1 MGITLCAAAMNM
13 GMLIIGRI
21 CIGLGVGLGNQV
33 GHHGVL
39 KGSPSFKCS
48 CASGMPSRA
57 PVIIMLYES
66 RIACTWLTLQHMHTQ
81 DALECC
87 VAPLLLRKGHT
98 GRHSCTLDAFLVA

>member
-1 MGITLCAAAMNM
+1 MIAGACFIVGITLCAAAMNM

-66 RIACTWLTLQHMHTQ
+66 RIACTWLTLAAYAYARCSGM
-81 DALECC
+81 LCC
-87 VAPLLLRKGHT
+87 PAPSQKGPHW
-98 GRHSCTLDAFLVA
+98 